1 MLFNFFLFLGSFN
14 GLAYFQ
20 KPVHYYASMLH
31 KENQCTTSTKKQIE
45 TNLQQSHIISAINNS
60 FCHSLI
66 QKVYSNPN
74 TIH

>member
-1 MLFNFFLFLGSFN
+1 MLFNFFIFLGSSN

-20 KPVHYYASMLH
+20 KPVHYASMLH
-31 KENQCTTSTKKQIE
+31 KENQCTASTEIQIE

-66 QKVYSNPN
+66 QKVYSKPN